1 MEKFRAVDISTPVVV
16 VPTSFNSVTVEE
28 FIKMGVNVV
37 ISANH
42 MLRAA
47 YPSMQKAAHSIL
59 KNKRS
64 YELENKISSVKE
76 VINLIK

>member
-1 MEKFRAVDISTPVVV
+1 M

-28 FIKMGVNVV
+28 FIEMGVNVV

-47 YPSMQKAAHSIL
+47 YPAMLKVAKSIL
-59 KNKRS
+59 KHGRS
-64 YELENKISSVKE
+64 LDAETDCMSIKEILNHSELNSCKKYL
-76 VINLIK
+76 LIKA